1 MTTVLTILECSIL
14 LILGIIHFNWAA
26 GGKFG
31 MEGAVPTTEK
41 GESVL
46 NPGAKD
52 SLIVGLGLTVFAL
65 YFAVS
70 GGLISVKLPVWVA
83 KYGGWVISIIFLLR
97 AMGDFN
103 YVGFFKKKRNTKFH
117 KMDTKL
123 YIPLCLTLGLIGLYL
138 TW

>member
-1 MTTVLTILECSIL
+1 MILSILECSIL
-14 LILGIIHFNWAA
+14 ATLAIIHFNWAA

-31 MEGAVPTTEK
+31 FEGSIPTTEE
-41 GESVL
+41 GDSVL
-46 NPGAKD
+46 KPSAWD
-52 SLIVGLGLTVFAL
+52 SIIVGLGLAVFAF

-70 GGLISVKLPVWVA
+70 GGLLNVKLPIWIA
-83 KYGGWVISIIFLLR
+83 KYGGWVISAIFLLR

-103 YVGFFKKKRNTKFH
+103 YVGFFKKKTNTKFY

-123 YIPLCLTLGLIGLYL
+123 YVPLCLLLGLIGLYL